1 MSKLSA
7 CCGLMKLL
15 HLQGR
20 LERSGLRRCSQRYEQ
35 SFGVGDHG
43 TVRRTVFG
51 EELRGHEQRN
61 RENYRHRRVRDLMR
75 CTHVLRPS
83 GPFQTENRKALPSFQ
98 ILGKSGNGADGRA
111 GRPPALIG
119 SSHRG

>member
-7 CCGLMKLL
+7 CCGLMKRL
-15 HLQGR
+15 HLQSR
-20 LERSGLRRCSQRYEQ
+20 LKRPGLRRCSQRYEQ
-35 SFGVGDHG
+35 SFGVGNHG

-61 RENYRHRRVRDLMR
+61 RENDRHRRVRDLMR

-83 GPFQTENRKALPSFQ
+83 GPFQTENQKTLPSFQ
-98 ILGKSGNGADGRA
+98 ISGKNGNCANGRA
-111 GRPPALIG
+111 GRPLP
-119 SSHRG
+119 